1 MQSNY
6 SDPEALKVLS
16 SSINQTLVE
25 TGRYFR
31 SKGNAQTRAHLLRH
45 MPIAQEQFNLAL
57 DDLSEQIFMAKAFL
71 ERDYDALKA
80 KKVASQ
86 QPAED
91 VEMTEAEVKPQPEP
105 LPESVKK
112 EEEKQPVTSPVE
124 VETPEAKP
132 AVSEEKTIAQP
143 ADEKPSQ
150 VTHVDLTE
158 TKDEAEP
165 EPTEI
170 NFDSVLNDTGGANEF
185 DLHLDFGDDDI
196 GNQNFLSGTNMVD
209 SGIGSGADNAPGVE
223 NNTAN
228 TSIGGDAF
236 DIELQKANAPDPSSQ
251 GQGQA
256 DNQGSNNQEDMMAPG
271 QSSFDDLF
279 MDHDSM
285 GDPNFLEG
293 DGLMNINEL
302 DDSWFT

>member
-1 MQSNY
+1 MIYQSRLY
-6 SDPEALKVLS
+6 VIDQCSQMD
-16 SSINQTLVE
+16 
-25 TGRYFR
+25 G
-31 SKGNAQTRAHLLRH
+31 LLNTV
-45 MPIAQEQFNLAL
+45 Q
-57 DDLSEQIFMAKAFL
+57 FMAKAFL

-80 KKVASQ
+80 KNVASQ

-91 VEMTEAEVKPQPEP
+91 VEMAEAEVKPQPEP
-105 LPESVKK
+105 FPEPVKK
-112 EEEKQPVTSPVE
+112 EEEQPATAPIE
-124 VETPEAKP
+124 VEKPEPTP
-132 AVSEEKTIAQP
+132 AVSEEKAIAQP

-170 NFDSVLNDTGGANEF
+170 NFDSVLNDTGANEF

-209 SGIGSGADNAPGVE
+209 SGLGSGAENAPGVE
-223 NNTAN
+223 NNAAN

-236 DIELQKANAPDPSSQ
+236 DIELQKANASDSGIP
-251 GQGQA
+251 GQT
-256 DNQGSNNQEDMMAPG
+256 DNQGANNQEDMMGPG